1 MKKSLLSSLHSNLC
15 FMETST
21 TFYPVMAHHQAKEI
35 TSLKCGIWKIDC
47 GLSDF
52 HWLFINR
59 LVCQIFLVNLKAC
72 LACWISS
79 EAFITYIWNNY
90 TSFTPFFL
98 KNRQQLHFS
107 CENIDIFLRFISV
120 SLKFDEGVQNR
131 DHCFQILKSTEFQ
144 NCWSKKGQ

>member
-1 MKKSLLSSLHSNLC
+1 MKVQLVAVWFREKKSLLSSLHSNLC

-35 TSLKCGIWKIDC
+35 TSLKCGTWKIDC

-72 LACWISS
+72 LACWILS
-79 EAFITYIWNNY
+79 EAFITYFWNNY

-107 CENIDIFLRFISV
+107 CENFDFFSDLSV
-120 SLKFDEGVQNR
+120 FHLKLMKES
-131 DHCFQILKSTEFQ
+131 KTEITAF
-144 NCWSKKGQ
+144 KY